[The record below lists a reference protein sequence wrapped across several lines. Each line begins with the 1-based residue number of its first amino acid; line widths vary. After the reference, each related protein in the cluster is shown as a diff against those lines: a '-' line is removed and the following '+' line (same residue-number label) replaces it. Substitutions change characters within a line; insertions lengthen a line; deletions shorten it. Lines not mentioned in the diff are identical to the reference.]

1 MPTLF
6 DQRPPQMTLSR
17 LTTLVGNAL
26 RVRPELQNVWVV
38 AEFSDL
44 RTAGG
49 HCYVNLIEKNQAG
62 TTVARMNANIWG
74 GTYAQLRAKFHAA
87 TGSQLA
93 SGMKVLLYGAVTHH
107 NLYGIAFNIRD
118 IDPSYTLGDMER
130 LRREILA
137 QLQREGLLDRNK
149 GTYLAP
155 NPQKIA
161 VISAEGAAGYGD
173 FCNQLASNPGGFKF
187 YPHLFPAILQGE
199 RTVPTVMAQLAA
211 ISETIDF
218 WDCVVIIRGGGA
230 TSDLNS
236 FDNLDLARAV
246 ATFPLPVIVGIG
258 HERDNTVLDYIAH
271 TRCKTPTAVA
281 EFLVER
287 LRQSSLYANT
297 LGNNI
302 IRYVQER
309 MTGEQRRLDSAS
321 AMIRT
326 LAESRLTRAADRLD
340 ALRRSTAIVG
350 RQRIALHRE
359 RLEGIIPRLRQAAD
373 NALQQRKQRID
384 ALSRLVDVLNPVAT
398 LRRGYTITRI
408 DGHALKSAADATSG
422 AVMET
427 YFPDGT
433 IKSEVK

>member
-1 MPTLF
+1 
-6 DQRPPQMTLSR
+6 MTLSQ
-17 LTTLVGNAL
+17 LTTMIGNAL
-26 RVRPELQNVWVV
+26 RMRPELQNVWVV

-49 HCYVNLIEKNQAG
+49 HCYVTLLEKNGAG

-74 GTYAQLRAKFHAA
+74 STFAQLQGKFLRT

-93 SGMKVLLYGAVTHH
+93 SGMKVLVGGAVTHH
-107 NLYGIAFNIRD
+107 NLYGMSFNIRD

-130 LRREILA
+130 LRREILT
-137 QLQREGLLDRNK
+137 QLQREELLERNK
-149 GTYLAP
+149 GTYLPP

-173 FCNQLASNPGGFKF
+173 FRNQLASNPGGFKF

-199 RTVPTVMAQLAA
+199 RTVPTVMAQLSA

-230 TSDLNS
+230 TADLNS

-287 LRQSSLYANT
+287 LRQSLNYANT

-302 IRYVQER
+302 IRYAQEQIS
-309 MTGEQRRLDSAS
+309 GEQRRLDSAG

-326 LAESRLTRAADRLD
+326 LAESRIARAYDRLD
-340 ALRRSTAIVG
+340 TLRRSTAIVG
-350 RQRIALHRE
+350 RQRIVLHRE
-359 RLEGIIPRLRQAAD
+359 RLEAFIPRISQSAAAAIQRQ
-373 NALQQRKQRID
+373 QQRIASISQ
-384 ALSRLVDVLNPVAT
+384 LVDVLNPAAT

-408 DGHALKSAADATSG
+408 DGHALKSAADAKPG
-422 AVMET
+422 AVIKT
-427 YFPDGT
+427 FFPDGT
-433 IKSEVK
+433 ITSEVK